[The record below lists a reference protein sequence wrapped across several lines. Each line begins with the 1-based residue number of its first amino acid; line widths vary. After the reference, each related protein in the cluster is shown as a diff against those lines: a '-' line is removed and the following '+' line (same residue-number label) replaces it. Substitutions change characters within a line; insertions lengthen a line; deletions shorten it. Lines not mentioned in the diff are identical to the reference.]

1 MAGNLLLLMLQ
12 IGGDGWN
19 HAPILCLAPHR
30 RPLAPPQRLLIAE
43 RRGVLPCHS
52 PDLPDDPLDE
62 RQPGLPVAK
71 RKGGRRRYSMPTT
84 FPSFQGVRGRDFPI
98 GSGAGVGAFS
108 GTGVARSCRVH
119 RAKRL
124 TATVLGG
131 GVGRSRRP
139 VRPCGTSS
147 CSRPAV
153 SDTFLACRKDLS

>member
-1 MAGNLLLLMLQ
+1 MMAGNLLLLMLQ

-84 FPSFQGVRGRDFPI
+84 FPSFQG
-98 GSGAGVGAFS
+98 GAGPGLPD
-108 GTGVARSCRVH
+108 REWRRCR
-119 RAKRL
+119 
-124 TATVLGG
+124 GFFG
-131 GVGRSRRP
+131 DGRSP
-139 VRPCGTSS
+139 
-147 CSRPAV
+147 
-153 SDTFLACRKDLS
+153 FLPSA